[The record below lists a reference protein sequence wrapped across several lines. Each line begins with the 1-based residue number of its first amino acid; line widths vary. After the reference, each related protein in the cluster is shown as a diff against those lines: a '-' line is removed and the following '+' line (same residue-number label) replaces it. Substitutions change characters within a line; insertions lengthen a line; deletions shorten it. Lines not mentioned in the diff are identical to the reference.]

1 MTSTPS
7 SSSPSSDRSA
17 SVASSGASSSTE
29 NPLLTLFVACYNEE
43 ENIEATLDTVAAACM
58 ELGITYEMI
67 VIDDGSRDR
76 SVELVRAYIERYP
89 ERNVRLVVNAE
100 NQGLGV
106 NYVEAAFLG
115 RGEWY
120 RLICGDNVEPKE
132 TFVKVFSHIG
142 KADLIIPYQTA
153 CPGRPMS
160 RVLLSRAYTFLVNC
174 ISGYNIRYYNGLC
187 LTRRQLVM
195 RWHPSSHGFGIQAD
209 LVTRLLSRGVSYLE
223 VPVEARERAT
233 GTSKAI
239 TLRNFCSVAHSLL
252 NIAIRRI
259 SKIVYGRC

>member
-1 MTSTPS
+1 VPST
-7 SSSPSSDRSA
+7 DRTPPP
-17 SVASSGASSSTE
+17 VAAE
-29 NPLLTLFVACYNEE
+29 PPLLTLFVACYNEE
-43 ENIEATLDTVAAACM
+43 LNIEATLDTVAAACT
-58 ELGITYEMI
+58 ELGVTYEMI

-76 SVELVRAYIERYP
+76 SVEIVRAYMERHP

-132 TFVKVFSHIG
+132 TFIKVFSHIG

-153 CPGRPMS
+153 CPGRPRS
-160 RVLLSRAYTFLVNC
+160 RVLLSRAYTALVNL
-174 ISGYNIRYYNGLC
+174 ISGYQIRYYNGLC